1 MASLQDRLQA
11 ASEFLLQSPPGEVND
26 VFSDIRLL
34 VSDDNALEASIVP
47 TLSLYNRTNYVAI
60 TLENDP
66 STSFLLTEGGRIV
79 SPSKDQ
85 EEERYVCPSSQTSY
99 KVNHLR
105 LTASDP
111 RPFPIEHETQAIRD
125 KVADLLAKFVKN
137 HYHDAKS
144 EVVVLEDG
152 NFPAPLNEEEIEEPK
167 LATVDDTKI
176 DEEAKVDEEE
186 GSETIEGKEATEG
199 EVESSTTAS
208 ASKEEDPAPVSPI
221 QVDNEP
227 TQAAALEEPTEQ
239 PTEPKPKV
247 LHPRTSRIF
256 ALYFVGNKY
265 NPSNYWTG
273 RWRSVYTIDLAKRSV
288 EAKAEI
294 NVHYYEQGPYL
305 LTPSSLLQDTC
316 TLLKLSLPAH
326 LFYRKPGN
334 VQLSTL
340 LTSTLP
346 LPTSNPS
353 PESLIALLKSS
364 ETTFSSQ
371 LADAFESFSEEG
383 FKGLRRALPK
393 NKCKMDWEKVGHYK
407 LGREMGGT
415 TEV

>member
-26 VFSDIRLL
+26 VFSDVRLL

-208 ASKEEDPAPVSPI
+208 ASREEDPAPVSPI

-273 RWRSVYTIDLAKRSV
+273 RWRSVYTIDMAKRSV

-294 NVHYYEQGPYL
+294 NVHYYEQ
-305 LTPSSLLQDTC
+305 
-316 TLLKLSLPAH
+316 
-326 LFYRKPGN
+326 GN